1 MMLQLEEK
9 CKRTVW
15 EKKMVSANINK
26 NNVCLFFCS
35 CQSVTVEFNEDVL
48 SCVQV
53 FNGSS
58 VYEHSQGDAITDASK
73 GIGTSDA
80 LTCPNSLRKSQTS
93 FPWNQ
98 TGTFQKTVVLCG
110 LNEMQ
115 QCTLFGRFGQIVHHL
130 VNAFMQE
137 KHYII
142 YYIYMHFID

>member
-1 MMLQLEEK
+1 MQKDSLG
-9 CKRTVW
+9 
-15 EKKMVSANINK
+15 EKKWSQQTSTKIMF
-26 NNVCLFFCS
+26 VCFFAP

-73 GIGTSDA
+73 GMGTSDA

-115 QCTLFGRFGQIVHHL
+115 QCTLFGRFGQIVRHL

-142 YYIYMHFID
+142 YYIYTHFID